1 MQTYD
6 RDSKVETPAEKLRVC
21 LWLIGKFENADE
33 VLPAVET
40 ALKSLKSRKLY
51 TKKRNLEV
59 GLLAPRKFL
68 TAIRRTTH
76 SNRNPSLGT
85 SQGQFQ

>member
-51 TKKRNLEV
+51 TKKRRSRAPSPSEV
-59 GLLAPRKFL
+59 L
-68 TAIRRTTH
+68 
-76 SNRNPSLGT
+76 NRHPEDNP
-85 SQGQFQ
+85 F

>member
-40 ALKSLKSRKLY
+40 ALKSLKSPKLY
-51 TKKRNLEV
+51 TKKPRSKKPRSRVPSPSEV
-59 GLLAPRKFL
+59 L
-68 TAIRRTTH
+68 
-76 SNRNPSLGT
+76 NRHPEDNP
-85 SQGQFQ
+85 F